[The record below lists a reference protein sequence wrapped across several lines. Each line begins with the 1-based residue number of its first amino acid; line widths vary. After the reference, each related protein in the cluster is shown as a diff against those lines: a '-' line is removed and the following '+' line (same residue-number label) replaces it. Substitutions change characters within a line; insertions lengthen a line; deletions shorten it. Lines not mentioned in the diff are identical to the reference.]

1 MTQSKNLIRVP
12 LLAVLAIA
20 AFVIVAAIAS
30 SGGGD
35 STVDNASTS
44 LSQPAA
50 LAADE
55 ADEADATEG
64 SESATFAG
72 DFVRKEGP
80 FSITGDVLVFVDDAG
95 NQILRLTD
103 DFRTNVG
110 GEVVVALRAQD
121 GETVSLGA
129 LQAANGEQDYPLAES
144 TDLTIWDEVLIWD
157 NEADVAFGSAFLTES

>member
-44 LSQPAA
+44 SSQPAA
-50 LAADE
+50 LA

>member
-1 MTQSKNLIRVP
+1 MTTQRKNLMTRVP
-12 LLAVLAIA
+12 LLALLAIA
-20 AFVIVAAIAS
+20 AFVIVAAVAS
-30 SGGGD
+30 SGGGESETAD
-35 STVDNASTS
+35 DASSS
-44 LSQPAA
+44 LSEPAV
-50 LAADE
+50 LAE
-55 ADEADATEG
+55 DEADATEEL
-64 SESATFAG
+64 ESATFAG

-80 FSITGDVLVFVDDAG
+80 FSITGDVLVFVDDSG

-121 GETVSLGA
+121 GETVSLGE
-129 LQAANGEQDYPLAES
+129 LQSANGEQDYPLAED